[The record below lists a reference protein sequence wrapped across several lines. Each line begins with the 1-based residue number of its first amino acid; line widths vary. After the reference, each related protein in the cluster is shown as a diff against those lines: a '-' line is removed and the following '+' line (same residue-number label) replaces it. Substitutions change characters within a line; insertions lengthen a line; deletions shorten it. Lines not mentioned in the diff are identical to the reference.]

1 MPEQEKN
8 YYQKADDDAK
18 YMVEHFAD
26 QIVEKLIEE
35 GEASDDLNND
45 YSGGDSYHHERHVDR
60 AYSLLE
66 AATLLDELDDFEET
80 DSGLWEGQS
89 PRDAIGTQAAF
100 TYGHAVYSMWND
112 YIKEINSEARE
123 ILDEF
128 AEKKE
133 ELETKISKLEGDEG
147 TEDWTEEKARALR
160 AAQSGLEQVGH
171 RLKKTLERMVLA
183 TVGMEPRRPQGP
195 REWSP
200 RE

>member
-1 MPEQEKN
+1 MPEQEKT
-8 YYQKADDDAK
+8 YRQQADDDAK
-18 YMVEHFAD
+18 DMVEHFTD

-45 YSGGDSYHHERHVDR
+45 YSGGDSYHHETHVDR
-60 AYSLLE
+60 SYSLLE

-89 PRDAIGTQAAF
+89 PRDAIATQAAF

-112 YIKEINSEARE
+112 YIEKINDDAKET
-123 ILDEF
+123 LDYF
-128 AEKKE
+128 AEKNE
-133 ELETKISKLEGDEG
+133 ELETRISQLEGDEG

-160 AAQSGLEQVGH
+160 AAQSGLDQLGH
-171 RLKKTLERMVLA
+171 RLKKALERTVLA